1 MENGEESRL
10 EVRFYD
16 SVSSIGENGGDK
28 LKFVVIIA
36 RSGGK
41 FVFCKHRER
50 STLELPGGHIEPG
63 ESVRE
68 AAKRELCEETGAQR
82 FVIRPVC
89 VYSVTGK
96 NRVNSTGE
104 ESFGMMYYAEI
115 SAFGELHS
123 EIERVV
129 LADGLPEELTYP
141 EIQPKLFE
149 EAKRRGVI

>member
-1 MENGEESRL
+1 M
-10 EVRFYD
+10 
-16 SVSSIGENGGDK
+16 
-28 LKFVVIIA
+28 
-36 RSGGK
+36 
-41 FVFCKHRER
+41 
-50 STLELPGGHIEPG
+50 
-63 ESVRE
+63 
-68 AAKRELCEETGAQR
+68 
-82 FVIRPVC
+82 IRPVC

-129 LADGLPEELTYP
+129 LTDDLPEELTYP

>member
-50 STLELPGGHIEPG
+50 STLEFPGGHIEPG
-63 ESVRE
+63 ESVRG

-115 SAFGELHS
+115 SAFGELRS

-129 LADGLPEELTYP
+129 LTDGLPEELTYP

>member
-68 AAKRELCEETGAQR
+68 AAKRELCEEIGAQR

-129 LADGLPEELTYP
+129 LTDGLPEELTYP

>member
-10 EVRFYD
+10 EVSFYD

-68 AAKRELCEETGAQR
+68 AAKRELCEEIGAQR

-129 LADGLPEELTYP
+129 LTDGLPEELTYP